1 MANHFII
8 SHLDAVGEEDLR
20 FMWDVVVVGA
30 GVCGAAAARALAR
43 YKLKVAVLEKGSD
56 VCAGASRGNSAM
68 VHGGFDPDPGTLK
81 AIYNVRGNRMFDD
94 LCEELE
100 VPFERSGT
108 LILATNEKDME
119 EVHRL
124 HEKGEA
130 NGVPTIVMDR
140 SALLERWPTM
150 GEGAVGALF
159 CPSGGIVCPYTLVI
173 AMCENAAR
181 NGVEFFLNTEVS
193 EITPLNG
200 GWHLTTK
207 DGQAFDTR
215 IVLNCAGTH
224 ADQLNN
230 MVSTDRFKI
239 LPRFGAHLIMD
250 REYIKWVDTT
260 ITQTPTT
267 LPTGG
272 HTKGMGIMPSV
283 DGTVILGCD
292 AVDYTDPDDVATTSK
307 SIDAIVDYFK
317 TFWKYLPISA
327 VYPNFPVEGVIN
339 AYGGLRPH
347 PDRDDY
353 IIGEAPGAP
362 GFINAAGI
370 ESPGLTAGPAIGE
383 HLAELVVEKLSPEK
397 NEAYRPGREVLKPFR
412 TMTEDE
418 RKNAIAENPD
428 YAKIVCRCEQVTEAE
443 IRDAIRRP
451 VGARSVSAVKM
462 RTRAGMGRCQGGF
475 CQSRVV
481 EILCEELHLS
491 PLEVTQSGKE
501 SYILLDKSCSHRFKE
516 DT

>member
-1 MANHFII
+1 
-8 SHLDAVGEEDLR
+8 
-20 FMWDVVVVGA
+20 
-30 GVCGAAAARALAR
+30 
-43 YKLKVAVLEKGSD
+43 
-56 VCAGASRGNSAM
+56 M
-68 VHGGFDPDPGTLK
+68 VHGGFDPTPGSLK
-81 AIYNVRGNRMFDD
+81 AIYNVKGNRMFDA
-94 LCEELE
+94 LCRELE

-108 LILATNEKDME
+108 LILATSEADMK

-124 HEKGEA
+124 HECGEQ
-130 NGVPTIVMDR
+130 NGVPTEVMDR
-140 SALLERWPTM
+140 PALLKRWPTM

-181 NGVEFFLNTEVS
+181 NGVEFFLHTEVTS
-193 EITPLNG
+193 ITPIDG
-200 GWHLTTK
+200 GWHIETR
-207 DGQAFDTR
+207 DGQTFDTR
-215 IVLNCAGTH
+215 LVLNCAGTH

-230 MVSTDRFKI
+230 MVSSDKFKI
-239 LPRFGAHLIMD
+239 IPRFGAHLIMD

-260 ITQTPTT
+260 ITQTPAE
-267 LPTGG
+267 LPSGG
-272 HTKGMGIMPSV
+272 HTKGMGIMPSA

-292 AVDYTDPDDVATTSK
+292 AEDYTDPDDVATTAR
-307 SIDAIVDYFK
+307 SIDRIVSYFK

-327 VYPNFPVEGVIN
+327 AYPEFPVEGVIN

-353 IIGEAPGAP
+353 IIGEAPDAP

-383 HLAELVVEKLSPEK
+383 HLADLAVEKLSAQK
-397 NEAYRPGREVLKPFR
+397 NEHYLPGREVLKPFR
-412 TMTEDE
+412 EMNEEE
-418 RKNAIAENPD
+418 RKEAIRRNPD

-451 VGARSVSAVKM
+451 VGARSVNAVKM

-481 EILCEELHLS
+481 EILCEELHLT
-491 PLEVTQSGKE
+491 PLEVTQSGGD
-501 SYILLDKSCSHRFKE
+501 SHILLGECCSHRFE
-516 DT
+516 EA

>member
-1 MANHFII
+1 
-8 SHLDAVGEEDLR
+8 
-20 FMWDVVVVGA
+20 MWDVVIVGA
-30 GVCGAAAARALAR
+30 GVCGAAAARALSR
-43 YKLKVAVLEKGSD
+43 YQLRVAVLEKGSD

-68 VHGGFDPDPGTLK
+68 VHGGFDPEPGTLK

-94 LCEELE
+94 LCRELE
-100 VPFERSGT
+100 VPFQRSGT
-108 LILATNEKDME
+108 MILATSEKDMK
-119 EVHRL
+119 EVYRL
-124 HEKGEA
+124 HECGEK
-130 NGVPTIVMDR
+130 NGVPTQVLDR
-140 SALLERWPTM
+140 AALLERWPTM

-181 NGVEFFLNTEVS
+181 NGVEFFLNTEV
-193 EITPLNG
+193 TDVTAADG
-200 GWHLTTK
+200 GWQLKTR
-207 DGQAFDTR
+207 DGQVFDTKL
-215 IVLNCAGTH
+215 VLNCAGTH

-230 MVSTDRFKI
+230 MVSTDKFKI
-239 LPRFGAHLIMD
+239 TPRFGAHLIMD

-260 ITQTPTT
+260 ITQTPTD

-292 AVDYTDPDDVATTSK
+292 AVDYTDPDDVATTAR

-317 TFWKYLPISA
+317 TFWTYLPISA
-327 VYPNFPVEGVIN
+327 VYPRFPVEGVIN

-383 HLAELVVEKLSPEK
+383 HLAELVVEKLAPAK
-397 NEAYRPGREVLKPFR
+397 NENYLPGREVLKPFR
-412 TMTEDE
+412 EMTQEE
-418 RKNAIAENPD
+418 REEAIRRNPD

-451 VGARSVSAVKM
+451 VGARSVGAVKM

-481 EILCEELHLS
+481 EILCEELGLS
-491 PLEVTQSGKE
+491 PLEVTQFGKD
-501 SYILLDKSCSHRFKE
+501 SYILLGESCSHHFE
-516 DT
+516 EA

>member
-1 MANHFII
+1 MW
-8 SHLDAVGEEDLR
+8 DAVI
-20 FMWDVVVVGA
+20 VGA
-30 GVCGAAAARALAR
+30 GVCGAAAARALSR
-43 YKLKVAVLEKGSD
+43 YRLRVAVLEKGSD

-68 VHGGFDPDPGTLK
+68 VHGGFDPEPGSLK
-81 AIYNVRGNRMFDD
+81 ARFNVAGNRMFDA
-94 LCEELE
+94 LCQELA
-100 VPFERSGT
+100 VPFQRSGT
-108 LILATNEKDME
+108 MILAVSEADME
-119 EVHRL
+119 EVRRL
-124 HEKGEA
+124 HERGNQ
-130 NGVPTIVMDR
+130 NGVPTQVLDR
-140 SALLERWPTM
+140 AALLERWPAM

-181 NGVEFFLNTEVS
+181 NGVEFFLNTEADSIVPM
-193 EITPLNG
+193 EG
-200 GWHLTTK
+200 GWRLTAG
-207 DGQAFDTR
+207 DGRVFETR
-215 IVLNCAGTH
+215 LILNCAGTH
-224 ADQLNN
+224 ADRLNN
-230 MVSTDRFKI
+230 QVSTDTFRI
-239 LPRFGAHLIMD
+239 IPRFGAHLIMD

-260 ITQTPTT
+260 ITQTPAA

-292 AVDYTDPDDVATTSK
+292 AVDYTDPDDAATTAR

-317 TFWKYLPISA
+317 VFWKYLPISA
-327 VYPNFPVEGVIN
+327 VYPSFPVEGVIN

-362 GFINAAGI
+362 GFLNAAGI

-383 HLAELVVEKLSPEK
+383 HLARLVVEKLSPAEK
-397 NEAYRPGREVLKPFR
+397 ENYRPGREVLKPFR
-412 TMTEDE
+412 EMSEEERTE
-418 RKNAIAENPD
+418 AIRQNPD

-451 VGARSVSAVKM
+451 VGARSVGAVKM

-475 CQSRVV
+475 CGPRVV
-481 EILCEELHLS
+481 DILARELNLS
-491 PLEVTQSGKE
+491 PGEIVQDQAGSW
-501 SYILLDKSCSHRFKE
+501 LLDRETKGGG
-516 DT
+516 TNV

>member
-1 MANHFII
+1 
-8 SHLDAVGEEDLR
+8 
-20 FMWDVVVVGA
+20 
-30 GVCGAAAARALAR
+30 
-43 YKLKVAVLEKGSD
+43 
-56 VCAGASRGNSAM
+56 
-68 VHGGFDPDPGTLK
+68 
-81 AIYNVRGNRMFDD
+81 
-94 LCEELE
+94 
-100 VPFERSGT
+100 
-108 LILATNEKDME
+108 
-119 EVHRL
+119 
-124 HEKGEA
+124 
-130 NGVPTIVMDR
+130 
-140 SALLERWPTM
+140 M

-230 MVSTDRFKI
+230 MVSTDHFKI

-347 PDRDDY
+347 SDRDDY
-353 IIGEAPGAP
+353 IIGEVPDAP

>member
-1 MANHFII
+1 
-8 SHLDAVGEEDLR
+8 
-20 FMWDVVVVGA
+20 MWDVVIIGA
-30 GVCGAAAARALAR
+30 GVCGAAAARALAKYR
-43 YKLKVAVLEKGSD
+43 LRVAVLEKGSD

-68 VHGGFDPDPGTLK
+68 VHGGFDPEPGSLK
-81 AIYNVRGNRMFDD
+81 AIYNVRGNRMFDA
-94 LCEELE
+94 LCAELE

-108 LILATNEKDME
+108 MILATSEAEME

-124 HEKGEA
+124 HACGET
-130 NGVPTIVMDR
+130 NGVPTIVMNR
-140 SALLERWPTM
+140 PELLERWPNM
-150 GEGAVGALF
+150 GAGAYGALF

-181 NGVEFFLNTEVS
+181 NGVSFFLNTEVTD
-193 EITPLNG
+193 IHAIPD
-200 GWHLTTK
+200 GWCLTSA
-207 DGQAFDTR
+207 DGQMFDTK
-215 IVLNCAGTH
+215 IILNCAGTH
-224 ADQLNN
+224 ADEMNN
-230 MVSTDRFKI
+230 MVSTDKFHI

-260 ITQTPTT
+260 ITQTPTP

-292 AVDYTDPDDVATTSK
+292 AVDYDDPDNVATTSK
-307 SIDAIVDYFK
+307 SINAIVDYFK

-327 VYPNFPVEGVIN
+327 VYPEFPVDGVIN

-383 HLAELVVEKLSPEK
+383 HLAELVVCKLAPEK
-397 NEAYRPGREVLKPFR
+397 NEDYLPGREVLKPFR
-412 TMTEDE
+412 EMNRQE
-418 RKNAIAENPD
+418 REAAIRENPD

-451 VGARSVSAVKM
+451 LGARSVNAVKM

-475 CQSRVV
+475 CQGRVV
-481 EILCEELHLS
+481 EILCEELGIT
-491 PLEVTQSGKE
+491 PLDVTQSGDG
-501 SYILLDKSCSHRFKE
+501 SNILVGECCSHHFEEKA
-516 DT
+516 

>member
-1 MANHFII
+1 MNLGGLI
-8 SHLDAVGEEDLR
+8 LMWDAVI
-20 FMWDVVVVGA
+20 VGA
-30 GVCGAAAARALAR
+30 GVCGAAAARALSR
-43 YKLKVAVLEKGSD
+43 YQLRVAVLEKGSD

-68 VHGGFDPDPGTLK
+68 VHGGFDPEPGSLK
-81 AIYNVRGNRMFDD
+81 ARFNVQGNRMFDA
-94 LCEELE
+94 LCRELA
-100 VPFERSGT
+100 VPFQRSGT
-108 LILATNEKDME
+108 MILAASEADME
-119 EVHRL
+119 EVRRL
-124 HEKGEA
+124 HERGNQ
-130 NGVPTIVMDR
+130 NGVSTQILDR
-140 SALLERWPTM
+140 QALLERWPAM
-150 GEGAVGALF
+150 GAGAVGALF

-181 NGVEFFLNTEVS
+181 NGVEFFLNTEADTIVPM
-193 EITPLNG
+193 EG
-200 GWHLTTK
+200 GWRLTAK
-207 DGQAFDTR
+207 DGQVFESR
-215 IVLNCAGTH
+215 LILNCAGTH
-224 ADQLNN
+224 ADRLNN
-230 MVSTDRFKI
+230 LVSSDKFRI
-239 LPRFGAHLIMD
+239 IPRFGAHLIMD

-260 ITQTPTT
+260 ITQTPSV

-292 AVDYTDPDDVATTSK
+292 AVDYTDPDDVATTAR

-317 TFWKYLPISA
+317 VFWKYLPISA
-327 VYPNFPVEGVIN
+327 VYPNFPAEGIIN

-362 GFINAAGI
+362 GFLNAAGI

-383 HLAELVVEKLSPEK
+383 HLAKLVVEKLSPAENK
-397 NEAYRPGREVLKPFR
+397 DYRPGREALKPFR
-412 TMTEDE
+412 EMDE
-418 RKNAIAENPD
+418 EERRDAIRQNPD

-481 EILCEELHLS
+481 EILCEELGCS
-491 PLEVTQSGKE
+491 PLEVTQSGRD
-501 SYILLDKSCSHRFKE
+501 SYILLGEACSHRFE
-516 DT
+516 EAQA